1 MGRLLL
7 MTISFLAM
15 MIVSVSAA
23 ILPFNGQTT
32 VDVANSYTILAYP
45 SDYVFYV
52 VALIYLSILYWI
64 YKQWQMFAK
73 KQFAITHVQS
83 FLFTIS
89 MVLSIVWIYY
99 WQNSQFII
107 ACMILVFST
116 LALAGMYLLLPEK
129 NTMTTRLPISLY
141 LAWLV
146 LLVMFNLAIL
156 LVAARWDGFG
166 LSQPLWAVI
175 LLTVFVAIALHIRF
189 HHYDPYFPILFIW
202 FYLGIAVQNNF
213 EELLV
218 TTAALFLSGVLL
230 AGILF
235 MRKKPRTIY

>member
-1 MGRLLL
+1 

-45 SDYVFYV
+45 SNYVFYV

-73 KQFAITHVQS
+73 KQLVISRLQS
-83 FLFTIS
+83 ALFTIS
-89 MVLSIVWIYY
+89 MILSIIWIYY
-99 WQNSQFII
+99 WLERHFIFACALLILSTI
-107 ACMILVFST
+107 AM
-116 LALAGMYLLLPEK
+116 AGTYLLLPEK
-129 NTMTTRLPISLY
+129 NKLSVRLPISLY
-141 LAWLV
+141 LGWLV
-146 LLVMFNLAIL
+146 LLIMLNLAIL

-175 LLTVFVAIALHIRF
+175 LLTLFGAIALHIRF
-189 HHYDPYFPILFIW
+189 HHYDPYFPILFMW
-202 FYLGIAVQNNF
+202 FFIGIAVQNNF

-218 TTAALFLSGVLL
+218 TTASLFLSGVLI

-235 MRKKPRTIY
+235 MRKKPRTVY